1 MAIILSH
8 DGCRLNHLPAPRPT
22 RRPIGGPR
30 VHLIDPTH
38 SNVTF
43 SVKHLMVAT
52 VRGRFPDVSGTIE
65 YDPTAASVAVPIDV
79 TAIDTGTEQ
88 RDGHLRSADF
98 FDVAN
103 HPTMTFRSTRIEVTG
118 DAQAK
123 IHGDLTIRGT
133 TRPVVLDGTLVA
145 VVTGMQGE
153 RRAAFEAST
162 KIDRAAWGLTWN
174 VALESGGWLVSKD
187 VRIELEIAAVEAAAA

>member
-1 MAIILSH
+1 M
-8 DGCRLNHLPAPRPT
+8 
-22 RRPIGGPR
+22 
-30 VHLIDPTH
+30 DPTH

-187 VRIELEIAAVEAAAA
+187 VRIELEIAAVEAAAARPPPRASPRGHSADARPGP